1 MSLDKPL
8 IVTEG
13 KTDNIYLR
21 SALKALYTKYPEL
34 VHLDKG
40 KLISDIQFLRHSRVE
55 HDILELSGG
64 SGNLGT
70 LIGRYEKALYR
81 YAHRPLRSP
90 VIVLIDN
97 DSGSDLIFAT
107 LKKRKITISS
117 ATTDAFYYVCFNLY
131 VVKTPE
137 LGAKGVSCIEDLFD
151 PSTRAIK
158 LDGRSLSLDK
168 EYDIKTHYGKMDFA
182 DKIIR
187 ANLTSINFTDFE
199 PLFDRLVAVVKDYK
213 LKKM

>member
-1 MSLDKPL
+1 M
-8 IVTEG
+8 
-13 KTDNIYLR
+13 
-21 SALKALYTKYPEL
+21 
-34 VHLDKG
+34 
-40 KLISDIQFLRHSRVE
+40 
-55 HDILELSGG
+55 SGG
-64 SGNLGT
+64 SGNLGN
-70 LIGRYEKALYR
+70 LAGRYEKNLYR
-81 YAHRPLRSP
+81 YAHRPLKSP

-97 DSGSDLIFAT
+97 DSGSDPIFAA

-117 ATTDAFYYVCFNLY
+117 TTTEAFYYVCFNLY

-137 LGAKGVSCIEDLFD
+137 LGAKGVSSIEDLFD

-187 ANLTSINFTDFE
+187 ANLASINFTDFE
-199 PLFDRLVAVVKDYK
+199 PLLDRLVAVVKDYK